1 MLNYYYITGTSR
13 GIGKA
18 FAEFLLED
26 PSNRVI
32 GMSRQKTI
40 EHHNYRHFFLDLAD
54 IQAITDFKFELH
66 SNPNKI
72 YLINNAGTLGSIK
85 HIGKQSSDS
94 IIASYT
100 VNLIAP
106 TVLTNA
112 FIACYNTTDAEKVV
126 LNISSGAGKN
136 PIDGWATYCASKA
149 GLDMF
154 SRTVDVEQ
162 KLRAK
167 HPQENIHKD
176 FKIFSI
182 SPGVVNT
189 QMQSEIRD
197 ASEED
202 FSRVSDFK
210 KYKETAQL
218 ADPKKISR
226 KYFEILSDIDSIKD
240 VLSTVKD
247 YN

>member
-1 MLNYYYITGTSR
+1 MNYYYITGTSR

-26 PSNRVI
+26 PSNYVI

-40 EHHNYRHFFLDLAD
+40 EHSNYRHFFLDLTNMNAVS
-54 IQAITDFKFELH
+54 DFKFELH
-66 SNPNKI
+66 SNPQKI
-72 YLINNAGTLGSIK
+72 YLINNAGALGAIR
-85 HIGKQSSDS
+85 HVGKLSSES

-106 TVLTNA
+106 SILTNA
-112 FIACYNTTDAEKVV
+112 FISCYNTTDAEKVI

-136 PIDGWATYCASKA
+136 PIDGWATYCASKS

-154 SRTVDVEQ
+154 SRAVDVEQ
-162 KLRAK
+162 KIRAK
-167 HPQENIHKD
+167 HPQENIHKG

-189 QMQSEIRD
+189 QMQSDIRN
-197 ASEED
+197 ASKED
-202 FSRVSDFK
+202 FSRVEDFK
-210 KYKETAQL
+210 NYKETAQL
-218 ADPKKISR
+218 ADPKNISR

-240 VLSTVKD
+240 VLSAVKD

>member
-1 MLNYYYITGTSR
+1 LNYYYITGTSR

-26 PSNRVI
+26 PSNYVI

-40 EHHNYRHFFLDLAD
+40 EHSNYRHFFLDLTNMNAVS
-54 IQAITDFKFELH
+54 DFKFELH
-66 SNPNKI
+66 SNPQKI
-72 YLINNAGTLGSIK
+72 YLINNAGALGAIR
-85 HIGKQSSDS
+85 HVGKLSSES

-106 TVLTNA
+106 SILTNA
-112 FIACYNTTDAEKVV
+112 FISCYNTTDAEKVI

-136 PIDGWATYCASKA
+136 PIDGWATYCASKS

-154 SRTVDVEQ
+154 SRAVDVEQ
-162 KLRAK
+162 KIRAK
-167 HPQENIHKD
+167 HPQENIHKG

-189 QMQSEIRD
+189 QMQSDIRN
-197 ASEED
+197 ASKED
-202 FSRVSDFK
+202 FSRVEDFK
-210 KYKETAQL
+210 NYKETAQL
-218 ADPKKISR
+218 ADPKNISR

-240 VLSTVKD
+240 VLSAVKD